1 MGGGTIEF
9 NPPQSKVSQKASR
22 VVAASFEY
30 TLAIIITIS
39 QLNYSEHREL
49 IQNIPEKFYP
59 NFFIR
64 GKLRIIGQ

>member
-1 MGGGTIEF
+1 M
-9 NPPQSKVSQKASR
+9 SQEASR
-22 VVAASFEY
+22 VVAASLEY
-30 TLAIIITIS
+30 TLGMIITIS

-64 GKLRIIGQ
+64 GKLRIIWQ